1 VNYGSGNDGEVLKN
15 MGRSIP
21 HVNMDGEQ
29 STNMLMSHI
38 DDVKSWCLKI
48 ALQDGGE
55 QTFNLSNKDVHIS
68 SIQPAPDPAKQE
80 LNHSPLRGEQRS
92 TLVSEFY
99 FDLFAD
105 AAD

>member
-1 VNYGSGNDGEVLKN
+1 
-15 MGRSIP
+15 MGRSNP
-21 HVNMDGEQ
+21 HVNMDGKQ

-68 SIQPAPDPAKQE
+68 SIQPAPDPVKQE
-80 LNHSPLRGEQRS
+80 LNLSPLGGEQTS
-92 TLVSEFY
+92 TLVSKFY

-105 AAD
+105 IEIQVSKDSQLQSI